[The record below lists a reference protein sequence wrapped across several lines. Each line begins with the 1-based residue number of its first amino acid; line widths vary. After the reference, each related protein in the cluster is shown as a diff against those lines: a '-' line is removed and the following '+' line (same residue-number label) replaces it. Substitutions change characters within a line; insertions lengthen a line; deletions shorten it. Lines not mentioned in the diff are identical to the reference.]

1 MPGTNDTQQGTK
13 ASRKAL
19 RRIEPRTR
27 HHRAVHRAAIRGRR
41 GTGRPRGGGCA
52 RRCQNAVRHSNATAL
67 KITVSVEDE
76 LSVKVVD
83 DGHGLPAAIAGSGV
97 INLRLRAEQV
107 GGTFSIESPTTGRTV
122 LT

>member
-1 MPGTNDTQQGTK
+1 MQFIGPLSVVD
-13 ASRKAL
+13 AELADHA
-19 RRIEPRTR
+19 E
-27 HHRAVHRAAIRGRR
+27 AVVREGVS
-41 GTGRPRGGGCA
+41 
-52 RRCQNAVRHSNATAL
+52 NAVRHSNATAL
-67 KITVSVEDE
+67 KVTVSVEDE